1 MNLICQHWLPLLLF
15 NFCTIRYMI
24 TTEQPTV
31 TVIIPTF
38 NEERYIAGVIRSF
51 QQSTYSNI
59 VEILVGDGRST
70 DRTRD
75 LVNELAQHDARI
87 KLIDNP
93 DKIQSA
99 ALNLM
104 ITQAQGE
111 VLVRADAHCEYDTHY
126 VEACVQAMKES
137 GAVCVGGAQRFVA
150 ENAVQAGISLAVRTV
165 VGSGNARYRD
175 KHYDGPAETVFLG
188 CFLRAI
194 FAKTGLFRTDM
205 LVNEDAELNIR
216 ILKHFPNGIHIS
228 SDVKVWYYP
237 RSSYKSLWV
246 QYFRYGTGRV
256 KTRNLHQGE
265 GGIRAAI
272 PFITLITLVVLTVG
286 EFLISGSVTYST
298 GILIAM
304 FLFILMVSGRVTLQT
319 KATFSGEIWRG
330 DAEHIPSF
338 FSRWMHTLATS
349 ITFNVAHAL
358 GFAWQLFF
366 KPRFIG

>member
-1 MNLICQHWLPLLLF
+1 MLSTDHP
-15 NFCTIRYMI
+15 TI
-24 TTEQPTV
+24 TV
-31 TVIIPTF
+31 MIPTF
-38 NEERYIAGVIRSF
+38 NEERHIEGVIRSF
-51 QQSTYSNI
+51 QQSTYGNI
-59 VEILVGDGRST
+59 IEILVGDGRST

-75 LVNELAQHDARI
+75 LVEELARNDARI

-93 DKIQSA
+93 DTIQSA

-111 VLVRADAHCEYDTHY
+111 VLVRADAHCEYDIQY
-126 VEACVQAMKES
+126 VTACVQALRES

-150 ENAVQAGISLAVRTV
+150 SNAIQAGISLAVRTI

-175 KHYDGPAETVFLG
+175 KQYDGPAETVFLG
-188 CFLRAI
+188 CFLRSI

-216 ILKHFPNGIHIS
+216 ILKHFPDGIHIS
-228 SDVKVWYYP
+228 SEIKVWYYP
-237 RSSYKSLWV
+237 RSSYKSLWI

-272 PFITLITLVVLTVG
+272 PFITLLTLVLLTLG
-286 EFLISGSVTYST
+286 EFLLTGSVAYSS
-298 GILIAM
+298 GLLIAI
-304 FLFILMVSGRVTLQT
+304 FIFIVLISVRVTLQT
-319 KATFSGEIWRG
+319 REVFTSEIWRG
-330 DAEHIPSF
+330 DAEHFPSL

-366 KPRFIG
+366 KPRFTG